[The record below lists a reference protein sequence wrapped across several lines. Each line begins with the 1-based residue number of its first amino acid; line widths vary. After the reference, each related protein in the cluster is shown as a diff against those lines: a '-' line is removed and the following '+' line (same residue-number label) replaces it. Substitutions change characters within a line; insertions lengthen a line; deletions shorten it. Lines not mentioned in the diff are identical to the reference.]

1 MALTLSAL
9 RQRLA
14 VVLEAVAGVTESRYP
29 FELFGR
35 DFDQVTHKG
44 FALGITSTDLHEGDR
59 RQRVSEGAYIESLVE
74 CAWAYRLRGDD
85 QRGSYDAALDHEQAL
100 IQALLAATRADLHIR
115 VTGMTRRTVPE
126 GWVLGVTRYAAITR
140 YALQ

>member
-59 RQRVSEGAYIESLVE
+59 RQRVSEGAY
-74 CAWAYRLRGDD
+74 RLRGDD

>member
-1 MALTLSAL
+1 MGLALSAL

-29 FELFGR
+29 YELFGR
-35 DFDQVTHKG
+35 DFEQVTHKG
-44 FALGITSTDLHEGDR
+44 FAVGITSSDMHDGDN
-59 RQRVSEGAYIESLVE
+59 RQRLSEGALVE
-74 CAWAYRLRGDD
+74 SVVEVAWAYRLRVAG
-85 QRGSYDAALDHEQAL
+85 QRDSYDAALDHEQVL
-100 IQALLAATRADLHIR
+100 IKALLAASRADLHIR
-115 VTGMTRRTVPE
+115 VTGMARRTVPE